1 MPLLPHSR
9 LGPYEI
15 LSPLGEGGMG
25 EVYRAKDPRLGREVA
40 IKVLPERFAGDE
52 DLGRRFQKEARA
64 VAALSH
70 PNVVAIYDV
79 GQEAGTPYAVMELLE
94 GVTLRVRMAH
104 SALAWPKAVEIA
116 AEIAGGLAAAHARGI
131 IHRDLKPENVFL
143 TTDGRVKVLDFG
155 LARWRPE
162 PDTIKS
168 GLSTAHTDPGT
179 ILGTTGY
186 MSPEQVRGQTA
197 EASSDL
203 FALGCILYEMVS
215 GRRAFAAPTPA
226 ETMAAILKE
235 EPPRLEDDIPD
246 LPWDVARAVTHCLQK
261 DVSDRFQSARD
272 LMFDLRASLTG
283 AVSSRSSSSA
293 RQRRPID
300 SLVVLPFANAGGDPD
315 VEFWSDG
322 ITETITNA
330 LARAPGLRVIAR
342 STAFRYKGKEIDPL
356 AAGQELKVRAIVT
369 GRVVLRAETLVIQ
382 AELLDVSDGSQ
393 LWGERFSRPVAE
405 VLAVES
411 EIARQISENLRLHLK
426 GGGVEAV
433 GKRPTENPEAY
444 RAYLK
449 GRFFW
454 NKRTP
459 DGLRKG
465 LEFFQAAIEADPTYA
480 LAYAGLADCYDV
492 LAFYNWV
499 APLEGFPR
507 AKAAARRA
515 LEIDS
520 ALTEPRA
527 SLAYAKHYFDWDF
540 AGAERDYREAIASN
554 PGYSTTHLFF
564 ASFLTS
570 RGRFEEAMEE
580 IRRAQEIEPLSLIIA
595 NVFGFIHLC
604 ARRYAEAVA
613 AFRKVADLDRRFIPM
628 HLFLG
633 CALEGL
639 EQFEDAAREFEEAIR
654 LTDGGTLFR
663 ASLARAQARAG
674 RTEETAKALG
684 ELRSLPPEI
693 YVPAYAL
700 ATVEAALGN
709 FDSAFRDLERAREER
724 SHWLTFLRVDP
735 AVDPL
740 RRDSRFEALVGRVE
754 PGS

>member
-1 MPLLPHSR
+1 MPLAPHSR

-162 PDTIKS
+162 LDAEKS

-330 LARAPGLRVIAR
+330 LTRAPGLRVIAR

-356 AAGQELKVRAIVT
+356 VAGQELKVRAIVT

-426 GGGVEAV
+426 GSGVEAV

-492 LAFYNWV
+492 LGFYNWV
-499 APLEGFPR
+499 APLEAFPR

-520 ALTEPRA
+520 TLTEPRT

-540 AGAERDYREAIASN
+540 AGAERDYREAIARN
-554 PGYSTTHLFF
+554 PGYSTTHGFF
-564 ASFLTS
+564 ANLLTT

-580 IRRAQEIEPLSLIIA
+580 VRRAQEIEPLSLIIA
-595 NVFGFIHLC
+595 NSTGFIHLY
-604 ARRYAEAVA
+604 ARRYDEAVA
-613 AFRKVADLDRRFIPM
+613 AFRKVADLDRRFIPR

-633 CALEGL
+633 CAFEGL
-639 EQFEDAAREFEEAIR
+639 KRFEDAAREFEEAIR
-654 LTDGGTLFR
+654 LSEGGTLFR
-663 ASLARAQARAG
+663 ASLARAHAGAG
-674 RTEETAKALG
+674 RTEEAAKELR
-684 ELRSLPPEI
+684 ELRSLPPET
-693 YVPAYAL
+693 YVPAFGL

-709 FDSAFRDLERAREER
+709 LDSAFRDLERAREER
-724 SHWLTFLRVDP
+724 SPWLTFLRVDP

-740 RRDSRFEALVGRVE
+740 RRDSRFEALVGQVE
-754 PGS
+754 SGS

>member
-1 MPLLPHSR
+1 
-9 LGPYEI
+9 
-15 LSPLGEGGMG
+15 MG

-162 PDTIKS
+162 PDAEKS

-186 MSPEQVRGQTA
+186 MSPEQVRGLTA

-283 AVSSRSSSSA
+283 AVASRSSSSA

-369 GRVVLRAETLVIQ
+369 GRVVLRADTLVIQ
-382 AELLDVSDGSQ
+382 AELIDVSDGSQ
-393 LWGERFSRPVAE
+393 LWGERFSRPAAE

-411 EIARQISENLRLHLK
+411 EIARRISENLRLHLK
-426 GGGVEAV
+426 GSGVEAV

-492 LAFYNWV
+492 LGFYSWV
-499 APLEGFPR
+499 APLEAFPR

-515 LEIDS
+515 LEID
-520 ALTEPRA
+520 ATLTEPRA

-540 AGAERDYREAIASN
+540 AGAERDYREAIARN
-554 PGYSTTHLFF
+554 PGYSTTHGFF
-564 ASFLTS
+564 ANLLTT

-580 IRRAQEIEPLSLIIA
+580 VRRAQEIEPLSLIIA
-595 NVFGFIHLC
+595 NSTGFIHLY
-604 ARRYAEAVA
+604 ARRYDEAVA
-613 AFRKVADLDRRFIPM
+613 AFRKVADLDRRFIPR

-639 EQFEDAAREFEEAIR
+639 KRFEDAAREFEEGIR
-654 LTDGGTLFR
+654 LSEGGTLFR
-663 ASLARAQARAG
+663 ASLARVHAGAG
-674 RTEETAKALG
+674 RTEEAAKALG
-684 ELRSLPPEI
+684 ELRSLSPET

-709 FDSAFRDLERAREER
+709 TDAAFRDLERAREER
-724 SHWLTFLRVDP
+724 SPWLTFLRVDP

-740 RRDSRFEALVGRVE
+740 RQDSRFEALVGQVE
-754 PGS
+754 SAA